1 MAAGSSNP
9 FSARLVFG
17 LVAAGIV
24 AFIAFAML
32 SAFSG
37 DLRSGRDGRGHA
49 LSVSAIGFKGLV
61 DLVGYSG
68 GRTVMVRDEEA
79 LDSKDLLLV
88 AIEDRSKPEELAAL
102 VERRTGR
109 PTLLILPK
117 WMVGPHRSKRGWVTA
132 SSPPNPI
139 PPDFYMGILDD
150 ILSATISHPRA
161 TPGMLRGGGFLEG
174 ITAPLPAAVQ
184 TIAGD
189 DLTPLLWTRDGD
201 AVLARAGEGS
211 FYILSDPDL
220 LNNKGL
226 KDRRTAAAALEIL
239 DALNSTGAVAVQ
251 FDLTLNGFV
260 RKRDPLRLAF
270 EPPFVV
276 LTLALFVAA
285 LLAGLH
291 GAVRF
296 GPEKR
301 EERAIA
307 FGKAALVENSAALFR
322 LARREYRAGAAYA
335 DVIRDE
341 AARAAGAPPG
351 LRGADLDASLDRL
364 STPGSARFSDLAAR
378 LRAAAS
384 RDELVTAA
392 RAMFQW
398 KKEMIL

>member
-17 LVAAGIV
+17 LIAAGIV
-24 AFIAFAML
+24 AFIAYAVL
-32 SAFSG
+32 SAYSG

-49 LSVSAIGFKGLV
+49 MSVAAIGFRGLV

-68 GRTVMVRDEEA
+68 GRAVPVRGEEG
-79 LDSKDLLLV
+79 LDSEDLLLV
-88 AIEDRSKPEELAAL
+88 SIEDRTNPDALGAL

-117 WMVGPHRSKRGWVTA
+117 WMVGPHSTKRGWVTA
-132 SSPPNPI
+132 SSPPDHL
-139 PPDFYMGILDD
+139 PPGDYMS
-150 ILSATISHPRA
+150 ILSPTVPATISHPRT
-161 TPGMLRGGGFLEG
+161 TPGTLRGGGVLEG
-174 ITAPLPAAVQ
+174 ITAPLPAGVQ

-211 FYILSDPDL
+211 LYILADPDL

-226 KDRRTAAAALEIL
+226 KDRRTAAAALNIL
-239 DALNSTGAVAVQ
+239 DALNSTGAEAVL

-260 RKRDPLRLAF
+260 RKRDVLRLAF

-276 LTLALFVAA
+276 LTLSLFVAA

-335 DVIRDE
+335 DVVRDE
-341 AARAAGAPPG
+341 AARAAAAPPG
-351 LRGADLDASLDRL
+351 LRGADLDAYLDRL
-364 STPGSARFSDLAAR
+364 SAPGTARFSDLAAR

-384 RDELVTAA
+384 RDELVAAA